1 LHSDLLYRV
10 ALSYIPNI
18 GDVHTKTLVNIY
30 GSALGIFKARK
41 KELEQIEGIGSIRA
55 SAITSFDNFSA
66 PEKELAF
73 INKYKITPLFITD
86 DNYPKRLLNCFD
98 SPVML
103 YYKGNADLNT
113 GKIIGI
119 VGTRTN
125 DDYGKTTCEKIIN
138 ALAEHNVMVVSG
150 LAFGIDSIAH
160 KASLKN
166 DLKTVGVLAHGLDRI
181 YPSQNKSLAKDMV
194 ENGGLLTDFKSGSKP
209 DKQNFPKRNRIVAG
223 MCDAVL
229 VIQTGIKGGSLITA
243 ELGNSYNKDVFAV
256 PGRIGDTKSEGC
268 NYLIKNNKA
277 ALITCAEDVIENMS
291 WAEIKKI
298 TAKKQKEL
306 FIELTNNEKIIFN
319 ILNPSGQLHID
330 EIFLKS
336 NLNSSSVAEALLT
349 LEMQNI
355 IASLPGKIY
364 KVID

>member
-1 LHSDLLYRV
+1 MLYRV

-160 KASLKN
+160 KAALKN
-166 DLKTVGVLAHGLDRI
+166 DL
-181 YPSQNKSLAKDMV
+181 
-194 ENGGLLTDFKSGSKP
+194 
-209 DKQNFPKRNRIVAG
+209 
-223 MCDAVL
+223 
-229 VIQTGIKGGSLITA
+229 
-243 ELGNSYNKDVFAV
+243 
-256 PGRIGDTKSEGC
+256 
-268 NYLIKNNKA
+268 
-277 ALITCAEDVIENMS
+277 
-291 WAEIKKI
+291 
-298 TAKKQKEL
+298 
-306 FIELTNNEKIIFN
+306 
-319 ILNPSGQLHID
+319 
-330 EIFLKS
+330 
-336 NLNSSSVAEALLT
+336 NSS
-349 LEMQNI
+349 
-355 IASLPGKIY
+355 
-364 KVID
+364 